1 MIKIIII
8 ILIYIFFINSIKYK
22 ENFITWF
29 LPYYN
34 KSSSEL
40 TNNTPP
46 YITSNLELSYL
57 EYKTFDNIVIN
68 IKENNM
74 YYDFLFKNILK
85 NLRIKRMII
94 NDTENILEEVSNS
107 KINTAIFSSPFIVN
121 SINNNF
127 DRLKNINFVIYTN
140 YRFLFFIVNKF
151 SNISRLKDIDKKII
165 NIGSKNTDENWFG
178 KSIIE
183 NLNNKYKVSPKQ
195 VLEYDT
201 DKSFE
206 KLVNGEIDGMVY
218 TDLFPSDKLNKIIES
233 NIYLDKKI
241 ILIPIEDINETIF
254 LQSWPYVSK
263 VALDQNILP
272 KNYLPVKIKGLYY
285 NKFRPDITSYKY
297 PEILVCNKD
306 ASPKLIFNMVKSIVS
321 NLNVIN
327 KSDFIIKN
335 QFNYLSFPD
344 IANNQYIPLHVGANV
359 YYRNISINTNYSD
372 DLCKYFVGNAKCT
385 PERIEGARIIGDGNV
400 D

>member
-34 KSSSEL
+34 KSSKDL

-107 KINTAIFSSPFIVN
+107 KINTAIFSAPFIGN

-195 VLEYDT
+195 VLEYDI

-254 LQSWPYVSK
+254 LQSQPYISK

-335 QFNYLSFPD
+335 KFNYLSFPD
-344 IANNQYIPLHVGANV
+344 IANNQYIPFHVGANV
-359 YYRNISINTNYSD
+359 YYRNVSINTNYSD